1 MKPSRFTKVKIALGY
16 LLLLLAV
23 LFSLM
28 FIRREL
34 KKLSDSNDMQSL
46 QTDSI
51 YYWLNQKDQN
61 ALDMFQKLT
70 QANDSMLIVSER
82 NEMIA
87 AQNIPVPKSS
97 VVQERVVTRSDSII
111 TTPQKKGFFR
121 RLGEVF
127 VPSKADSAVVVN
139 KSTQVARDTTLLK
152 NAEVKPVIQ
161 VTEVATPVSYK
172 GKKLQWDNEYFREL
186 NAELVARIDTML
198 QGYENEALE
207 RIHENT
213 LAGIEIR
220 QRSTETIGRVSMIA
234 IVLSAIF
241 LTLIWRDI
249 TRSNRYRRQL
259 EKANLRNEELL
270 VAREK
275 MMLAITHDFK
285 APLGS
290 IMGYSELLSG
300 LVTDERQRFYLGNMK
315 ISSEHLLKLVGDLL
329 EFHRLDLNKAEVNSI
344 SFYPLQLFEEIRVC
358 FEPLAGRKGLKLCY
372 RLDSELTGC
381 YVGDPLRIRQITDNL
396 LSNAIK
402 FTSEGEVT
410 LDVRYE
416 ESMLRIGVG
425 DTGKGM
431 EPADQ
436 ERIFQ
441 EFTRLSGAQGEE
453 GFGLGLSIVKKLV
466 QLLSGRVEVESTPGV
481 GSRFTVVLP
490 LSPVEAAEAQPG
502 EVVEAASVQPLV
514 TGIRILLI
522 DDDKIQLQL
531 TSAMLQRQ
539 GIEAVCC
546 EQPEELFDHLRTET
560 FDFLFTDVQMPAMN
574 GFDLLNLLRASNIPL
589 AQTIPVIAVT
599 ARSETDDMEFVR
611 HGFAGCLRKPFS
623 IKELLAVIS
632 NQAKGLDF
640 SALLTFSEGD
650 ADASRAIM
658 SSFIGETGKNI
669 ARMEEADAQSDTG
682 GVAAMAHKLLPLLT
696 MIGAT
701 RTISTLRW
709 LEMQRGK
716 EYSDELKSRTGETLT
731 ILKRV
736 VEEAEAYAAKLS

>member
-16 LLLLLAV
+16 FLLLLAV

-34 KKLSDSNDMQSL
+34 KKLSDSDDLHSL

-61 ALDMFQKLT
+61 AFRMFQELT
-70 QANDSMLIVSER
+70 QANDSLLTVSEM

-87 AQNIPVPKSS
+87 SEKVPVPKN
-97 VVQERVVTRSDSII
+97 VVQERVVTRRDSII
-111 TTPQKKGFFR
+111 TTPQKKGFLR

-127 VPSKADSAVVVN
+127 VPSKADSAVVVST
-139 KSTQVARDTTLLK
+139 STQVARDTTLLK
-152 NAEVKPVIQ
+152 NGQPQPVVKPV
-161 VTEVATPVSYK
+161 EVVVPQTYK
-172 GKKLQWDNEYFREL
+172 SKKFKWDNEYFREL
-186 NAELVARIDTML
+186 NAQLTARIDTVL
-198 QGYENEALE
+198 RGYENEALE
-207 RIHENT
+207 RIRENT
-213 LAGIEIR
+213 EAGLEIR
-220 QRSTETIGRVSMIA
+220 QRSTETIGRVSMCA

-241 LTLIWRDI
+241 LVLIWRDI

-259 EKANLRNEELL
+259 EAANRRNEELL

-300 LVTDERQRFYLGNMK
+300 LVTDERQRFYLENMK
-315 ISSEHLLKLVGDLL
+315 SSSEHLLKLVGDLL
-329 EFHRLDLNKAEVNSI
+329 EFHRLDLNKAEVNRI
-344 SFYPLQLFEEIRVC
+344 SFYPSQLFEEIHTC
-358 FEPLAGRKGLKLCY
+358 FEPLAGRKGLKLY
-372 RLDSELTGC
+372 YHLSPELGGC

-402 FTSEGEVT
+402 FTSEGAIT
-410 LDVRYE
+410 LDIRYE
-416 ESMLRIGVG
+416 DSMLRIGVA

-466 QLLSGRVEVESTPGV
+466 QLLEGRVEVESTLGQ
-481 GSRFTVVLP
+481 GSCFTVVMP
-490 LSPVEAAEAQPG
+490 LSPVEEREAQP
-502 EVVEAASVQPLV
+502 EMVAETDHVLPLP
-514 TGIRILLI
+514 GAIRVLLI

-546 EQPEELFDHLRTET
+546 EQPEELFDHLRAET
-560 FDFLFTDVQMPAMN
+560 FDYLFTDVQMPAMN
-574 GFDLLNLLRASNIPL
+574 GFDLLKLLRASNIPH

-623 IKELLAVIS
+623 VKELLSIF
-632 NQAKGLDF
+632 NTQLKGLDF

-650 ADASRAIM
+650 AEASRAILG
-658 SSFIGETGKNI
+658 SFISETEKNI
-669 ARMEEADAQSDTG
+669 EQMEAADAQSDTD

-696 MIGAT
+696 MIGAV
-701 RTISTLRW
+701 RTVPLLRW
-709 LEMQRGK
+709 LEVQRGK
-716 EYSDELKSRTGETLT
+716 EYSDELKSRTGEALI
-731 ILKRV
+731 ILKKV
-736 VEEAEAYAAKLS
+736 VEEARAYVQKLS